1 MDADRAGL
9 RRQALVAIGALSLA
23 WLPLA
28 AQAEAPRRA
37 PSPGERPTATT
48 APPTEARPVLKSS
61 PAIESLAWHEG
72 SVRRS
77 LQRVPEWQADFT
89 PRVPQ
94 RPILGRPD
102 GTENPALVSPVLR
115 DESGQLRALPGGVL
129 AVLRTALDEA
139 NAQRFFASVGVI
151 PVRQITDTLWL
162 LQAPAGLPALELS
175 NRLNDSGLFAS
186 VQPNWWTPRSRK

>member
-1 MDADRAGL
+1 MGADQSRL
-9 RRQALVAIGALSLA
+9 RRQTLFAIWALSLA

-28 AQAEAPRRA
+28 AEAEAPRRA
-37 PSPGERPTATT
+37 PAPGERLATPASPLT
-48 APPTEARPVLKSS
+48 DARPVVKSS

-77 LQRVPEWQADFT
+77 LQRVPDWQADFT

-102 GTENPALVSPVLR
+102 GTENAALVSPVLR

-129 AVLRTALDEA
+129 VVLRTAYDEA
-139 NAQRFFASVGVI
+139 GAQRFFASVGVI
-151 PVRQITDTLWL
+151 PVRRITDTLWL

-186 VQPNWWTPRSRK
+186 VQPNWWTPRARK